1 MPDEGLFTPER
12 KMATI
17 AYICYLLGFFTGG
30 FSSLVAVVIAYVF
43 AADAGEPIRSHYRFQ
58 IRTFWI
64 GLALVIV
71 GGLLSVIL
79 IGVLV
84 LLLAVVWLVIRCVVG
99 LKYLNAGEPVPNP
112 ASWLFGL
119 EQRKPLP

>member
-1 MPDEGLFTPER
+1 MPEQGLFTPER
-12 KMATI
+12 KMASI

-43 AADAGEPIRSHYRFQ
+43 RGDAAEALRSHYRFQ

-64 GLALVIV
+64 GLLLVLV
-71 GGLLSVIL
+71 GSVLSVIL

-84 LLLAVVWLVIRCVVG
+84 LLFGVVWLVVRCVVG
-99 LKYLNAGEPVPNP
+99 LKYLNAGEAVPNP
-112 ASWLFGL
+112 GSWLFGI
-119 EQRKPLP
+119 ENRS